1 MDIID
6 TFKSLLTRHH
16 SDQQIVTA
24 LSSCS
29 LQSGLQCAAVTTA
42 LPLQTPGWGRHR
54 GDLEPSGPAICCSLR
69 PSARQ
74 RAQNGQLIRAV
85 FPGLVLAGE
94 LCSPILTSM
103 CINIHNVLRR
113 CTF

>member
-6 TFKSLLTRHH
+6 TFKSLLTSHH

-54 GDLEPSGPAICCSLR
+54 GDLSPR
-69 PSARQ
+69 PRPQARQSAAVSARA
-74 RAQNGQLIRAV
+74 RDSAHKTV
-85 FPGLVLAGE
+85 
-94 LCSPILTSM
+94 S
-103 CINIHNVLRR
+103 
-113 CTF
+113 

>member
-29 LQSGLQCAAVTTA
+29 LQSGLQCAAVTPA

-54 GDLEPSGPAICCSLR
+54 GDLSPQARQSAAV
-69 PSARQ
+69 SARA
-74 RAQNGQLIRAV
+74 RDSAHKTV
-85 FPGLVLAGE
+85 
-94 LCSPILTSM
+94 S
-103 CINIHNVLRR
+103 
-113 CTF
+113 

>member
-42 LPLQTPGWGRHR
+42 LPLQTPGWGR
-54 GDLEPSGPAICCSLR
+54 
-69 PSARQ
+69 Q
-74 RAQNGQLIRAV
+74 R
-85 FPGLVLAGE
+85 
-94 LCSPILTSM
+94 
-103 CINIHNVLRR
+103 
-113 CTF
+113 